1 MDRRKKKEGV
11 HQRENSS
18 NWYATYTDAS
28 GRRVKRSTGTKLKS
42 EAVRL
47 RSMWVTEVWNQTVRG
62 IQPDQSF
69 EQVMVL
75 YLKATAKVK
84 RSSKT
89 DVQRV
94 KALYDFFP
102 DGLLMNT
109 LCSQDVR
116 TVSYTHLRAHET

>member
-75 YLKATAKVK
+75 YLKATAKV
-84 RSSKT
+84 
-89 DVQRV
+89 
-94 KALYDFFP
+94 
-102 DGLLMNT
+102 
-109 LCSQDVR
+109 
-116 TVSYTHLRAHET
+116 